1 MSRSTF
7 CLKEDDVT
15 GIKMI
20 VHDNQCNS
28 ERKPNTEK
36 RCHER
41 KCQPEW
47 HTDQWN
53 EVRKTT
59 FNYSQCA
66 LIEICT
72 GFHVHVLNF

>member
-15 GIKMI
+15 GIKTI
-20 VHDNQCNS
+20 VHADLCS
-28 ERKPNTEK
+28 GARKPNTEK

-53 EVRKTT
+53 KV
-59 FNYSQCA
+59 
-66 LIEICT
+66 
-72 GFHVHVLNF
+72 